1 MVLRGKTN
9 LQLIISRKPKLR
21 AIPQLVSAPLI
32 PRQQLENNLGGATHL
47 SELSYRT
54 NVSMGKEM
62 NGEP

>member
-1 MVLRGKTN
+1 M
-9 LQLIISRKPKLR
+9 R